1 MAISLCIKGRE
12 EMTKNI
18 IIKTSVQKRFDS
30 FMAHGRVLFFSAP
43 CGFGKTVLADA
54 LLRGRNVLRQSAADP
69 DCVIPPSAQD
79 WDILLIDDLQFMQEE
94 AGQQALCELIRSSP
108 ERHFV
113 LLSRGVPPGCLTA
126 FQYTGLMTVLEADD
140 LLFDAGDV
148 RRLFQLS
155 GVNVTDSEIDGILKE
170 SLGYPLGVAI
180 TARCMSPDKPWTPEL
195 VARVY
200 HEVFLYFETAI
211 YRRFDL
217 PVRRFLLELA
227 PFESF
232 DLEMARMV
240 SGDPRAGER
249 LDWIL
254 RYTTMLRYEDC
265 QRFHFWSGFRAFL
278 LWEMEREYTE
288 EKRKALISRGG
299 LYYELKEDYAH
310 ALECYTSGGD
320 HSKVSELLVRNAEL
334 HPGMGHYAEMEKYYR
349 SLPETEILASPSL
362 MQGMSMLC
370 ALVMDYEGSER
381 WYGEL
386 QKFVEH
392 CGRQDAAGKQAR
404 GRLAWLDI
412 SLPQRGVKG
421 LTETIP
427 AVFRLLTNKEVA
439 LPSFS
444 VTSALPSIMN
454 GGKDFSEWSKK
465 DDLLYKTLR
474 LPVEAVLG
482 RDSVCLADC
491 AIAESKFEKGE
502 DVAGRMLS
510 LLPQMNEIRNYGTS
524 DMEFAVSGLLARS
537 QLANG
542 QPTDARRTI
551 MVLRECFAERN
562 LTRFLPNMD
571 AMLCRIDMHTG
582 DLDAA
587 DAWYREKAPCEP
599 THLNVMRRYRYLTQA
614 MVEIMQNRPDAAL
627 LTLSPMEPY
636 IQNCARIIDGIHL
649 NVLTAIALRRKK
661 DERWRERLTAA
672 LDAAAEYRFIRTI
685 SVYGTA
691 VLPLLEAL
699 DWDGDKAWRKRL
711 MAAVRTQAAFY
722 PHFLEPSLAPGEE
735 LTPTELQI
743 LHLLCADKSQ
753 PDSTSIKPYIKD
765 DSGKEGWDVIK
776 PQLEEA
782 KAGDT
787 VTVAMNGTTVVPKD
801 VIDSIKGKDTTLVL
815 DMGNGLSWK
824 IYGKDITDAAR
835 DIDFDVTVG
844 ADAGKSI
851 PVDVI
856 NNVTGERSS
865 MNLTLAYDGEFGFTA
880 TLTVNIESKNAG
892 LYANLFY
899 YNEQTGE
906 LEFISAGQIDPD
918 GNVELVFTHASDYT
932 IVVDTRIMS
941 DNGQADN
948 KADETIPA
956 SKTDDSTSKYTW
968 NNTIIIIIGICI
980 MLIVIGAIFYVRKKS
995 GSEEK

>member
-1 MAISLCIKGRE
+1 MGFIKPIEQYLFCNLLTKMHVFMYLKDIIRGRE

-30 FMAHGRVLFFSAP
+30 FMMHGRVLFFSAP

-54 LLRGRNVLRQSAADP
+54 LLHGQNVLRQSAADP
-69 DCVIPPSAQD
+69 GCAIPPSEQD
-79 WDILLIDDLQFMQEE
+79 WDILLIDDLQLMQEE

-108 ERHFV
+108 ERRFV

-140 LLFDAGDV
+140 LLFDEGDV

-155 GVNVTDSEIDGILKE
+155 GVNVTDSEINGILKE
-170 SLGYPLGVAI
+170 SVGYPLGVAI

-195 VARVY
+195 VARVF

-249 LDWIL
+249 LDWIF
-254 RYTTMLRYEDC
+254 RYTTMLRYDDC

-349 SLPETEILASPSL
+349 SLPEAEILASPSL

-465 DDLLYKTLR
+465 DDLLYKTIR

-510 LLPQMNEIRNYGTS
+510 LLPQMNEVRNHGTS

-551 MVLRECFAERN
+551 EVLHECFVERG

-587 DAWYREKAPCEP
+587 DAWYREKAPREP
-599 THLNVMRRYRYLTQA
+599 THLNVMRRYQYLTQA
-614 MVEIMQNRPDAAL
+614 MVELADGRPDAAL
-627 LTLSPMEPY
+627 LTLAPLEPY

-672 LDAAAEYRFIRTI
+672 LDAATEYRFICTV

-722 PHFLEPSLAPGEE
+722 PHFLEPSLVPGEE
-735 LTPTELQI
+735 LTPTELQV
-743 LHLLCADKSQ
+743 LHLLCADKSNAEIAQ
-753 PDSTSIKPYIKD
+753 IMDVKLPTVKTHVSHILDKLDVKRRAEARTAAKKLRLIPDD
-765 DSGKEGWDVIK
+765 
-776 PQLEEA
+776 L
-782 KAGDT
+782 
-787 VTVAMNGTTVVPKD
+787 
-801 VIDSIKGKDTTLVL
+801 
-815 DMGNGLSWK
+815 
-824 IYGKDITDAAR
+824 
-835 DIDFDVTVG
+835 
-844 ADAGKSI
+844 
-851 PVDVI
+851 
-856 NNVTGERSS
+856 
-865 MNLTLAYDGEFGFTA
+865 
-880 TLTVNIESKNAG
+880 
-892 LYANLFY
+892 
-899 YNEQTGE
+899 
-906 LEFISAGQIDPD
+906 
-918 GNVELVFTHASDYT
+918 
-932 IVVDTRIMS
+932 
-941 DNGQADN
+941 
-948 KADETIPA
+948 
-956 SKTDDSTSKYTW
+956 
-968 NNTIIIIIGICI
+968 
-980 MLIVIGAIFYVRKKS
+980 
-995 GSEEK
+995 

>member
-1 MAISLCIKGRE
+1 MQD
-12 EMTKNI
+12 NI
-18 IIKTSVQKRFDS
+18 IVKPSVEKQFDRFLRQ
-30 FMAHGRVLFFSAP
+30 GRVLFFSAP
-43 CGFGKTVLADA
+43 CGFGKTAVAEA
-54 LLRGRNVLRQSAADP
+54 LLSSREVLRLSADSADFSL
-69 DCVIPPSAQD
+69 PSAEAD
-79 WDILLIDDLQFMQEE
+79 WQILLLDDLQDMQEE
-94 AGQQALCELIRSSP
+94 QDWNALCELIRACP
-108 ERHFV
+108 ERRFV
-113 LLSRGVPPGCLTA
+113 LLSRGTPPGSLMA

-140 LLFDAGDV
+140 LLFDADDV
-148 RRLFQLS
+148 RRLLRLY
-155 GVNVTDSEIDGILKE
+155 GVEAADSEIDGILKE
-170 SLGYPLGVAI
+170 SVGYPLGVAI
-180 TARCMSPDKPWTPEL
+180 TARCMSPGKPWTPEL
-195 VARVY
+195 VARVFR
-200 HEVFLYFETAI
+200 EVFLYFETAI

-249 LDWIL
+249 LDWLL
-254 RYTTMLRYEDC
+254 RYTTMLRYDDC

-288 EKRKALISRGG
+288 EKRKALFSRGG

-349 SLPETEILASPSL
+349 SLPEAEILASPSL

-370 ALVMDYEGSER
+370 ALAMDYEGSER

-386 QKFVEH
+386 QAFAER

-404 GRLAWLDI
+404 SRLAWLDI
-412 SLPQRGVKG
+412 SLPQRGVNG

-427 AVFRLLTNKEVA
+427 TVFRLLMNKEVA

-474 LPVEAVLG
+474 LPVETVLG
-482 RDSVCLADC
+482 RDGVGLADC

-510 LLPQMNEIRNYGTS
+510 LLPQLNEVRNRGTP

-537 QLANG
+537 QLASG
-542 QPTDARRTI
+542 QPADARRTI
-551 MVLRECFAERN
+551 EVLRECFAERG

-599 THLNVMRRYRYLTQA
+599 THLNVMRRYQYLTQA

-649 NVLTAIALRRKK
+649 NVLTAIALHRKR
-661 DERWRERLTAA
+661 DEGWRERLTAA
-672 LDAAAEYRFIRTI
+672 LDAAAEYRFIRTV

-699 DWDGDKAWRKRL
+699 DWDGNKAWRKRL

-722 PHFLEPSLAPGEE
+722 PHFLEPRLAPGEE

-743 LHLLCADKSQ
+743 LHLLCADKSNAEIAQ
-753 PDSTSIKPYIKD
+753 IM
-765 DSGKEGWDVIK
+765 DVKLPTVKTHVSHILDK
-776 PQLEEA
+776 LDVKRRAEA
-782 KAGDT
+782 KA
-787 VTVAMNGTTVVPKD
+787 AAK
-801 VIDSIKGKDTTLVL
+801 KLHLV
-815 DMGNGLSWK
+815 
-824 IYGKDITDAAR
+824 
-835 DIDFDVTVG
+835 
-844 ADAGKSI
+844 
-851 PVDVI
+851 
-856 NNVTGERSS
+856 
-865 MNLTLAYDGEFGFTA
+865 
-880 TLTVNIESKNAG
+880 
-892 LYANLFY
+892 
-899 YNEQTGE
+899 Q
-906 LEFISAGQIDPD
+906 
-918 GNVELVFTHASDYT
+918 
-932 IVVDTRIMS
+932 
-941 DNGQADN
+941 
-948 KADETIPA
+948 
-956 SKTDDSTSKYTW
+956 DD
-968 NNTIIIIIGICI
+968 
-980 MLIVIGAIFYVRKKS
+980 L
-995 GSEEK
+995 

>member
-1 MAISLCIKGRE
+1 MGFIKPIEQYLFCNLLTKMHVFMYLKDIIRGRE

-30 FMAHGRVLFFSAP
+30 FMMHGRVLFFSAP

-69 DCVIPPSAQD
+69 DCAIPPSAQD

-126 FQYTGLMTVLEADD
+126 FQYMGLMTVLEAED

-170 SLGYPLGVAI
+170 SVGYPLGVAI

-195 VARVY
+195 VARVF

-249 LDWIL
+249 LDWLL
-254 RYTTMLRYEDC
+254 RYTTMLRYDDC

-334 HPGMGHYAEMEKYYR
+334 HPGMWHYAEMEKYYR
-349 SLPETEILASPSL
+349 SLPEAEILASPSL

-465 DDLLYKTLR
+465 DDLLYKTIR

-510 LLPQMNEIRNYGTS
+510 LLPQMNEVRNHGTS

-542 QPTDARRTI
+542 QAMDARRTI
-551 MVLRECFAERN
+551 EVLRECFAERG

-582 DLDAA
+582 NLDAA
-587 DAWYREKAPCEP
+587 DAWYREKAPREP
-599 THLNVMRRYRYLTQA
+599 THLNVMRRYQYLTQA
-614 MVEIMQNRPDAAL
+614 MVELEDGRPDTAQ
-627 LTLSPMEPY
+627 LTLSPLEPY
-636 IQNCARIIDGIHL
+636 IQNCARNIDGIHL
-649 NVLTAIALRRKK
+649 NVLTAIALHRKK

-672 LDAAAEYRFIRTI
+672 LDAAAEYRFIRTV

-722 PHFLEPSLAPGEE
+722 PHFLEPRLAPGEE

-743 LHLLCADKSQ
+743 LHLLCADKSNAEIAQ
-753 PDSTSIKPYIKD
+753 IMDVKLPTVKTHVSHILDKLDVKRRAEARTAAKKLRLIPDD
-765 DSGKEGWDVIK
+765 
-776 PQLEEA
+776 L
-782 KAGDT
+782 
-787 VTVAMNGTTVVPKD
+787 
-801 VIDSIKGKDTTLVL
+801 
-815 DMGNGLSWK
+815 
-824 IYGKDITDAAR
+824 
-835 DIDFDVTVG
+835 
-844 ADAGKSI
+844 
-851 PVDVI
+851 
-856 NNVTGERSS
+856 
-865 MNLTLAYDGEFGFTA
+865 
-880 TLTVNIESKNAG
+880 
-892 LYANLFY
+892 
-899 YNEQTGE
+899 
-906 LEFISAGQIDPD
+906 
-918 GNVELVFTHASDYT
+918 
-932 IVVDTRIMS
+932 
-941 DNGQADN
+941 
-948 KADETIPA
+948 
-956 SKTDDSTSKYTW
+956 
-968 NNTIIIIIGICI
+968 
-980 MLIVIGAIFYVRKKS
+980 
-995 GSEEK
+995 

>member
-1 MAISLCIKGRE
+1 
-12 EMTKNI
+12 MTKNI

-30 FMAHGRVLFFSAP
+30 FMVHGRVLFFSAP

-54 LLRGRNVLRQSAADP
+54 LLRGRNVLRQSAADL
-69 DCVIPPSAQD
+69 DCAIPPSEQD
-79 WDILLIDDLQFMQEE
+79 WDILLIDDLQLMQEE

-140 LLFDAGDV
+140 LLFDADDV
-148 RRLFQLS
+148 RRLLRLY
-155 GVNVTDSEIDGILKE
+155 GVEAADSEIDGILKE
-170 SLGYPLGVAI
+170 SVGYPLGVAI
-180 TARCMSPDKPWTPEL
+180 TARCMSPGKPWTPEL
-195 VARVY
+195 VARVFR
-200 HEVFLYFETAI
+200 EVFLYFETAI

-249 LDWIL
+249 LDWLL
-254 RYTTMLRYEDC
+254 RYTTMLRYDDC
-265 QRFHFWSGFRAFL
+265 QCFHFWSGFRAFL
-278 LWEMEREYTE
+278 RWEMDREYTE
-288 EKRKALISRGG
+288 EKRKALFSRGG

-349 SLPETEILASPSL
+349 SLPEAEILASPSL

-386 QKFVEH
+386 QKFAEH
-392 CGRQDAAGKQAR
+392 CDRQDAAGKQAR

-474 LPVEAVLG
+474 IPVEAVLG
-482 RDSVCLADC
+482 RDGVCLADC
-491 AIAESKFEKGE
+491 AIAESKFEKGA
-502 DVAGRMLS
+502 DVTGRMLS
-510 LLPQMNEIRNYGTS
+510 LLPQLNEVRNQGTP
-524 DMEFAVSGLLARS
+524 DMEFAISGLLARS

-542 QPTDARRTI
+542 QAMDARRTI
-551 MVLRECFAERN
+551 EVLHECFVESG

-587 DAWYREKAPCEP
+587 DAWYREKAPREP
-599 THLNVMRRYRYLTQA
+599 THLNVMRRYQYLTQA
-614 MVEIMQNRPDAAL
+614 MVELADGRPDAAL
-627 LTLSPMEPY
+627 LTLAPLEPY
-636 IQNCARIIDGIHL
+636 IKNCARIIDGIHL

-672 LDAAAEYRFIRTI
+672 LDAATEYRFIRTV

-722 PHFLEPSLAPGEE
+722 PHFLEPSLVPGEE
-735 LTPTELQI
+735 LTPTELQV
-743 LHLLCADKSQ
+743 LHLLCADKSNAEIAQ
-753 PDSTSIKPYIKD
+753 IMDVKLPTVKTHVSHILDKLDVKRRAEARTAAKKLRLIPDD
-765 DSGKEGWDVIK
+765 
-776 PQLEEA
+776 L
-782 KAGDT
+782 
-787 VTVAMNGTTVVPKD
+787 
-801 VIDSIKGKDTTLVL
+801 
-815 DMGNGLSWK
+815 
-824 IYGKDITDAAR
+824 
-835 DIDFDVTVG
+835 
-844 ADAGKSI
+844 
-851 PVDVI
+851 
-856 NNVTGERSS
+856 
-865 MNLTLAYDGEFGFTA
+865 
-880 TLTVNIESKNAG
+880 
-892 LYANLFY
+892 
-899 YNEQTGE
+899 
-906 LEFISAGQIDPD
+906 
-918 GNVELVFTHASDYT
+918 
-932 IVVDTRIMS
+932 
-941 DNGQADN
+941 
-948 KADETIPA
+948 
-956 SKTDDSTSKYTW
+956 
-968 NNTIIIIIGICI
+968 
-980 MLIVIGAIFYVRKKS
+980 
-995 GSEEK
+995 

>member
-1 MAISLCIKGRE
+1 
-12 EMTKNI
+12 MTKNI

-30 FMAHGRVLFFSAP
+30 FMVHGRVLFFSAP

-54 LLRGRNVLRQSAADP
+54 LLRGRNVLRQSAADL
-69 DCVIPPSAQD
+69 DCAIPPSEQD
-79 WDILLIDDLQFMQEE
+79 WDILLIDDLQLMQEE

-108 ERHFV
+108 ESRFV

-140 LLFDAGDV
+140 LLFDADDV
-148 RRLFQLS
+148 RRLLRLY
-155 GVNVTDSEIDGILKE
+155 GVEAADSEIDGILKE
-170 SLGYPLGVAI
+170 SVGYPLGVAI
-180 TARCMSPDKPWTPEL
+180 TARCMSPGKPWTPEL
-195 VARVY
+195 VARVFR
-200 HEVFLYFETAI
+200 EVFLYFETAI

-249 LDWIL
+249 LDWLL
-254 RYTTMLRYEDC
+254 RYTTMLRYDDC

-288 EKRKALISRGG
+288 EKRKALFSRGG

-310 ALECYTSGGD
+310 ALECYTGGGD

-349 SLPETEILASPSL
+349 GLPETEILASPSL

-370 ALVMDYEGSER
+370 ALTMDYEGSER

-386 QKFVEH
+386 QKFAEH
-392 CGRQDAAGKQAR
+392 GGRQDAAGKQAR
-404 GRLAWLDI
+404 SRLAWLDI
-412 SLPQRGVKG
+412 SLPQRGVNG

-474 LPVEAVLG
+474 IPVEAVLG
-482 RDSVCLADC
+482 RDGVGLADC

-502 DVAGRMLS
+502 DVTGRMLS
-510 LLPQMNEIRNYGTS
+510 LLPQLNEVRNGGTP

-537 QLANG
+537 QMANG
-542 QPTDARRTI
+542 QPADARRTI
-551 MVLRECFAERN
+551 EVLRECFAERG

-587 DAWYREKAPCEP
+587 DAWYREKAPREP
-599 THLNVMRRYRYLTQA
+599 THLNVMRRYQYLTQA
-614 MVEIMQNRPDAAL
+614 MVELEDGRPDTAQ
-627 LTLSPMEPY
+627 LTLAPLEPY

-649 NVLTAIALRRKK
+649 NVLTAIALHRKR

-722 PHFLEPSLAPGEE
+722 PHFLEPRLAPGEE

-743 LHLLCADKSQ
+743 LHLLCADKSNAEIAQ
-753 PDSTSIKPYIKD
+753 IM
-765 DSGKEGWDVIK
+765 DVKLPTVKTHVSHILDK
-776 PQLEEA
+776 LDVKRRAEA
-782 KAGDT
+782 KTA
-787 VTVAMNGTTVVPKD
+787 AK
-801 VIDSIKGKDTTLVL
+801 KLHLV
-815 DMGNGLSWK
+815 
-824 IYGKDITDAAR
+824 
-835 DIDFDVTVG
+835 
-844 ADAGKSI
+844 
-851 PVDVI
+851 
-856 NNVTGERSS
+856 
-865 MNLTLAYDGEFGFTA
+865 
-880 TLTVNIESKNAG
+880 
-892 LYANLFY
+892 
-899 YNEQTGE
+899 Q
-906 LEFISAGQIDPD
+906 
-918 GNVELVFTHASDYT
+918 
-932 IVVDTRIMS
+932 
-941 DNGQADN
+941 
-948 KADETIPA
+948 
-956 SKTDDSTSKYTW
+956 DD
-968 NNTIIIIIGICI
+968 
-980 MLIVIGAIFYVRKKS
+980 L
-995 GSEEK
+995 

>member
-1 MAISLCIKGRE
+1 MTISHCIKGRE
-12 EMTKNI
+12 DMTENI
-18 IIKTSVQKRFDS
+18 IIKSSVQKRFDS
-30 FMAHGRVLFFSAP
+30 FIAHGRVLFFSAP

-69 DCVIPPSAQD
+69 DCAIPPSAQD
-79 WDILLIDDLQFMQEE
+79 WDILLIDDLQLMQEE

-108 ERHFV
+108 ERRFV

-140 LLFDAGDV
+140 LLFDADDV

-155 GVNVTDSEIDGILKE
+155 GANVTDSEIDGILKE
-170 SLGYPLGVAI
+170 SVGYPLGVAI
-180 TARCMSPDKPWTPEL
+180 TARCMFPDKPWTPEL
-195 VARVY
+195 VARVF

-249 LDWIL
+249 LDWLL
-254 RYTTMLRYEDC
+254 RYTTMLRYDDC

-288 EKRKALISRGG
+288 EKRRALLSRGG
-299 LYYELKEDYAH
+299 LYYELKEDFSS
-310 ALECYTSGGD
+310 ALDCYTRGGD
-320 HSKVSELLVRNAEL
+320 HAKVSELLVRNAEL

-349 SLPETEILASPSL
+349 SLPEAEILASPSL

-370 ALVMDYEGSER
+370 ALAMDYEGSER

-386 QKFVEH
+386 QAFAER

-404 GRLAWLDI
+404 SRLAWLDI
-412 SLPQRGVKG
+412 SLPQRGVNG

-427 AVFRLLTNKEVA
+427 AVFRLLMNKEVT

-454 GGKDFSEWSKK
+454 GGKDFSAWSKK

-482 RDSVCLADC
+482 RDGVGLANC

-510 LLPQMNEIRNYGTS
+510 LLPQLNEVRNRGTP

-537 QLANG
+537 QLASG
-542 QPTDARRTI
+542 QPADARRTI
-551 MVLRECFAERN
+551 EVLREYFAERG

-587 DAWYREKAPCEP
+587 DAWYREKAPREL
-599 THLNVMRRYRYLTQA
+599 THLNVMRRYQYLTQA
-614 MVEIMQNRPDAAL
+614 MVELEDGRPDTVQ
-627 LTLSPMEPY
+627 LTLAPLEPY
-636 IQNCARIIDGIHL
+636 VQNCARIIDGIHL
-649 NVLTAIALRRKK
+649 NVLTAIALYRKK

-672 LDAAAEYRFIRTI
+672 LDAAAEYRFIRTV

-699 DWDGDKAWRKRL
+699 DWDGDKKWYKQI
-711 MAAVRTQAAFY
+711 MAAVRKQAAFY
-722 PHFLEPSLAPGEE
+722 PHFLEPRLAPGEE

-743 LHLLCADKSQ
+743 LHLLCADKSNAEIAQ
-753 PDSTSIKPYIKD
+753 IM
-765 DSGKEGWDVIK
+765 DVKLPTVKTHVSHILDK
-776 PQLEEA
+776 LNVKRRAEA
-782 KAGDT
+782 KT
-787 VTVAMNGTTVVPKD
+787 
-801 VIDSIKGKDTTLVL
+801 
-815 DMGNGLSWK
+815 
-824 IYGKDITDAAR
+824 AAKKLR
-835 DIDFDVTVG
+835 L
-844 ADAGKSI
+844 I
-851 PVDVI
+851 P
-856 NNVTGERSS
+856 
-865 MNLTLAYDGEFGFTA
+865 
-880 TLTVNIESKNAG
+880 
-892 LYANLFY
+892 
-899 YNEQTGE
+899 
-906 LEFISAGQIDPD
+906 
-918 GNVELVFTHASDYT
+918 
-932 IVVDTRIMS
+932 
-941 DNGQADN
+941 
-948 KADETIPA
+948 
-956 SKTDDSTSKYTW
+956 DD
-968 NNTIIIIIGICI
+968 
-980 MLIVIGAIFYVRKKS
+980 L
-995 GSEEK
+995 

>member
-1 MAISLCIKGRE
+1 
-12 EMTKNI
+12 MTENI
-18 IIKTSVQKRFDS
+18 IIKPSVQKRFDS
-30 FMAHGRVLFFSAP
+30 FMAHGRVFFFSAP

-69 DCVIPPSAQD
+69 DCAIPPSAQD

-126 FQYTGLMTVLEADD
+126 FQYTGLMTVLEAED

-170 SLGYPLGVAI
+170 SVGYPLGVAI

-195 VARVY
+195 VARVF

-249 LDWIL
+249 LDWIF
-254 RYTTMLRYEDC
+254 RYTTMLRYDDC
-265 QRFHFWSGFRAFL
+265 QRFHFWSGFRTFL

-288 EKRKALISRGG
+288 EKRKALFSRGG

-349 SLPETEILASPSL
+349 SLPEAEILASPSL

-465 DDLLYKTLR
+465 DDLLYKTIR

-510 LLPQMNEIRNYGTS
+510 LLPQMNEVRNHGTS

-551 MVLRECFAERN
+551 EVLHECFVERG

-587 DAWYREKAPCEP
+587 DAWYREKAPREP
-599 THLNVMRRYRYLTQA
+599 THLNVMRRYQYLTQA
-614 MVEIMQNRPDAAL
+614 MVELADGRPDAAL
-627 LTLSPMEPY
+627 LTLAPLEPY

-672 LDAAAEYRFIRTI
+672 LDAATEYRFIRTV

-711 MAAVRTQAAFY
+711 MAAVRMQAAFY
-722 PHFLEPSLAPGEE
+722 PHFLEPSLVPGEE
-735 LTPTELQI
+735 LTPTELQV
-743 LHLLCADKSQ
+743 LHLLCADKSNAEIAQ
-753 PDSTSIKPYIKD
+753 IMDVKLPTVKTHVSHILDKLDVKRRAEARTAAKKLRLIPDD
-765 DSGKEGWDVIK
+765 
-776 PQLEEA
+776 L
-782 KAGDT
+782 
-787 VTVAMNGTTVVPKD
+787 
-801 VIDSIKGKDTTLVL
+801 
-815 DMGNGLSWK
+815 
-824 IYGKDITDAAR
+824 
-835 DIDFDVTVG
+835 
-844 ADAGKSI
+844 
-851 PVDVI
+851 
-856 NNVTGERSS
+856 
-865 MNLTLAYDGEFGFTA
+865 
-880 TLTVNIESKNAG
+880 
-892 LYANLFY
+892 
-899 YNEQTGE
+899 
-906 LEFISAGQIDPD
+906 
-918 GNVELVFTHASDYT
+918 
-932 IVVDTRIMS
+932 
-941 DNGQADN
+941 
-948 KADETIPA
+948 
-956 SKTDDSTSKYTW
+956 
-968 NNTIIIIIGICI
+968 
-980 MLIVIGAIFYVRKKS
+980 
-995 GSEEK
+995 